1 MTTPIKLSSPAT
13 HQFWEIPV
21 LHEDEHLL
29 ALDKPCGVLTSPAPD
44 EPDQPSL
51 LALLRAGIA
60 EGKGW
65 ATERGL
71 TYLTNVYRLDFE
83 TSGVL
88 LLAKSRPVLVKLAD
102 FLGSDKPCQKY
113 LALVQGVPQEDG
125 FQVEAKLASFNAPF
139 GPVASAAD
147 SPGLPPDVRSGG
159 ETPAAPAGESAPALP
174 GRTLRM
180 RVDPKHGKHALTRV
194 QVRERFNGWTL
205 VECEPLTARPHQV
218 RVHLRHAGLPVVGD
232 SLYGGR
238 PLWLSRL
245 KPGYRLKPNKTERP
259 LIGQAALH
267 LAELAFPHPVT
278 GEPVVIS
285 APWPKDLTV
294 AVKYLRRYRM

>member
-1 MTTPIKLSSPAT
+1 MPTPIKLSSPAT
-13 HQFWEIPV
+13 RQFWEIPV
-21 LHEDEHLL
+21 LYEDEHLL
-29 ALDKPCGVLTSPAPD
+29 AIDKPCGVLASPAPD

-65 ATERGL
+65 AKERSL
-71 TYLTNVYRLDFE
+71 SYLTNAHRLDFE
-83 TSGVL
+83 ASGVL
-88 LLAKSRPVLVKLAD
+88 LLAKSRPVLLKVAD
-102 FLGSDKPCQKY
+102 LLGSDKPCQKY
-113 LALVQGVPQEDG
+113 LVLVQGVPQEDG
-125 FQVEAKLASFNAPF
+125 FQVDAKLASFYAPHDA
-139 GPVASAAD
+139 VAPAAD

-159 ETPAAPAGESAPALP
+159 ETPAAPAAENAFAASE
-174 GRTLRM
+174 RMLRM

-218 RVHLRHAGLPVVGD
+218 RVHLRHVGLPVVGD

-278 GEPVVIS
+278 GEPIVIS